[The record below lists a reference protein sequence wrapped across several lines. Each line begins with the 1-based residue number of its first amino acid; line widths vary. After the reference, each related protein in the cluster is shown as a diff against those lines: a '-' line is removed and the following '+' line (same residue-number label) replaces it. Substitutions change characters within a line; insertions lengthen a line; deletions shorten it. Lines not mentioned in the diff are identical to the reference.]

1 MSNKNNTLLIDC
13 GNTYFKWC
21 FFDAVSNKDDNE
33 NSLTKIQSLHHADR
47 SEIEAFKEVIDSQSS
62 HCDSIVMVSVLGEIF
77 LAGAKIIA
85 NEAGLSLL
93 DVNSQAVLAGV
104 RNGYTKPEK
113 LGSDRLVAMVG
124 AYELIDDLQACIVI
138 DSGTATTIDA
148 VDETGQHLGGV
159 IFPGLALS
167 LESLGSN
174 TEQLPS
180 LETNEQALKSN
191 GLATDTTQAIA
202 SGCLLSLASAIDGI
216 CNKMQRQLEESS
228 SQQSINVK
236 RILCGGGAK
245 ALIPHLEHSSGHDS
259 ISDYDHHE
267 NLIMIG
273 LKKIKVTVTETAS
286 NND

>member
-1 MSNKNNTLLIDC
+1 MNTKDNTLLIDC

-21 FFDAVSNKDDNE
+21 FFDDVSKKSSSE
-33 NSLTKIQSLHHADR
+33 NDLTKLQSLHHADR
-47 SEIEAFKEVIDSQSS
+47 SEIEAFKELIDSQSS
-62 HCDSIVMVSVLGEIF
+62 RCDSVVMVSVLGEIF
-77 LAGAKIIA
+77 SAGAKLIA
-85 NEAGLSLL
+85 QDAGLNLL
-93 DVNSQAVLAGV
+93 EIHSQEKLAGL
-104 RNGYTKPEK
+104 RNGYTKPKK

-124 AYELIDDLQACIVI
+124 AYELIDDSHACIVI

-159 IFPGLALS
+159 IFPGLELS

-180 LETNEQALKSN
+180 LEATEQALESN
-191 GLATDTTQAIA
+191 GFAIDTTQAIA

-216 CNKMQRQLEESS
+216 CNKMQRQLETNS
-228 SQQSINVK
+228 SQHSNDEKIEVK

-245 ALIPHLEHSSGHDS
+245 ALIPHLEN
-259 ISDYDHHE
+259 DYDYHE
-267 NLIMIG
+267 NLIMLG
-273 LKKIKVTVTETAS
+273 LKKIKVTGTETAS